1 MKEKILVLI
10 DSIKSKGYEIEVVD
24 KRPEYN
30 IARLETI
37 PQANDTEMEKL
48 TKQLKYLV
56 FYKSDD
62 LKDSFDAL
70 KDYLDKIERL
80 EYLAEHGEYSPEVE
94 EIANYI
100 LGDKKPEENG
110 E

>member
-1 MKEKILVLI
+1 MKEKILELI
-10 DSIKSKGYEIEVVD
+10 DKIKGKGYEIEVVA

-37 PQANDTEMEKL
+37 PQANDTETEKV

-62 LKDSFDAL
+62 LKDSYDNL
-70 KDYLDKIERL
+70 KGYLEKIERL
-80 EYLAEHGEYSPEVE
+80 EYLTEHGEYSQDVE
-94 EIANYI
+94 DIAKHI
-100 LGDKKPEENG
+100 LNTDGK
-110 E
+110 